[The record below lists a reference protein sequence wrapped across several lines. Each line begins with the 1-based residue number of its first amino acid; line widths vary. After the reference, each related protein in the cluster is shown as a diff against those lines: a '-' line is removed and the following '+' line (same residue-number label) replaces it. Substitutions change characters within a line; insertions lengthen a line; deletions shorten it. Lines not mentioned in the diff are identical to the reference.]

1 MINFELFIIASLV
14 IIVAPGNDM
23 IYVITQ
29 SIHQGKSGGVM
40 ACLGVG
46 LGSIVHTVMAAFGIS
61 TLLIKFP
68 EMFLVIKGIGALYLI
83 FLGGKMLLQGKTEN
97 QLTPSAP
104 INPTN
109 SKYNILRQGLFINLL
124 NPKVAIFFL
133 AFLPQFVD
141 LNSNNFALNILIL
154 GLIFEIMGTA
164 FNLTIVAIVERFRN
178 FLAHN
183 NGFQKWQTKI
193 TGTILI
199 ILGIIVFM
207 QKLK

>member
-1 MINFELFIIASLV
+1 MIHFELFIIASLI
-14 IIVAPGNDM
+14 IIVAPGNDI

-46 LGSIVHTVMAAFGIS
+46 LGSIVHTLMAAFGLS

-68 EMFLVIKGIGALYLI
+68 EMLLVIKVIGAIYLI
-83 FLGGKMLLQGKTEN
+83 FLGAKMLIQKKAET
-97 QLTPSAP
+97 QLTS
-104 INPTN
+104 IESITTT
-109 SKYNILRQGLFINLL
+109 SFKYNILRQGLFINLM

-154 GLIFEIMGTA
+154 GIIFEIMGTA
-164 FNLTIVAIVERFRN
+164 FNLTIVAIVGRFRN
-178 FLAHN
+178 FLVN
-183 NGFQKWQTKI
+183 NRSFQKWQMKF

-199 ILGIIVFM
+199 MLGIIVFM
-207 QKLK
+207 QKIK